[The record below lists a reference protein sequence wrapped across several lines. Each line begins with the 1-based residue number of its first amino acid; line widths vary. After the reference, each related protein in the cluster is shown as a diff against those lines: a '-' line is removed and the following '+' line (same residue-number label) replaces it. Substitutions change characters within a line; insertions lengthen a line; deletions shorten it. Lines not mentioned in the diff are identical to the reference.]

1 MYYSDFR
8 ITWTRGSEEY
18 YFLFS
23 SDFSKIVRFIKSQDN
38 AKKKLT
44 YVLPKQRFA
53 QEHLVQRFIGQR
65 LLIDF
70 CSFQL

>member
-38 AKKKLT
+38 AKKN
-44 YVLPKQRFA
+44 
-53 QEHLVQRFIGQR
+53 
-65 LLIDF
+65 
-70 CSFQL
+70 